1 MANFFVYID
10 KAYRSEIALYR
21 SERVTREECE
31 VVEMPVGTTNIYRV
45 GELVF
50 EHSLARG
57 AAAFFADPS
66 SGALRS
72 IPVVG

>member
-10 KAYRSEIALYR
+10 KAYCSEIALYR
-21 SERVTREECE
+21 SEGITREECE
-31 VVEMPVGTTNIYRV
+31 VVEMPADTTDIYRV

-50 EHSLARG
+50 EHSLARA

-66 SGALRS
+66 GELRS